1 MRLVERDGTD
11 VERVRAEA
19 FIEIAEVMGRR
30 GAELTRL
37 RHPDGHDLAH
47 WAARFRLH
55 GTARLG
61 RRPLAV
67 REERV

>member
-1 MRLVERDGTD
+1 MRLVEDDGPD

-37 RHPDGHDLAH
+37 RHPDGHDLVH
-47 WAARFRLH
+47 WARGSAS
-55 GTARLG
+55 TAPPG
-61 RRPLAV
+61 SGGVHSP
-67 REERV
+67 